1 MPILLCRAFV
11 VGIQIEVLLSIVRET
26 KVSEQIECYF
36 YNDSWHGNKAA
47 AWDLCPCRSEQR
59 QLAAVGK
66 PYTPQD
72 MDLYGELRSEDVNK
86 SLIIGKYFDHHAVVD
101 WCGASG
107 PQLSSMKL

>member
-1 MPILLCRAFV
+1 MEQSRGL
-11 VGIQIEVLLSIVRET
+11 GSLSLSGRT
-26 KVSEQIECYF
+26 
-36 YNDSWHGNKAA
+36 
-47 AWDLCPCRSEQR
+47 R

-107 PQLSSMKL
+107 PQLSPMKLYERRNILKLDSDYF